1 MKTIQ
6 QLKEEQKRADEAAK
20 AAKLKR
26 GLAFQKIN
34 LAERPVPQGKFQDA
48 IDQLKSTGKFPL
60 KAPQFIEGQLV
71 TFDEGDGYSVEQ
83 GQQYL
88 DAVVARE
95 KLIADPENQAQL
107 LKGTAGFAKAK
118 GTTLK
123 SCEFSAG
130 VTKGKPSKLK
140 VVMTNDKLTKTT
152 INNLTL

>member
-6 QLKEEQKRADEAAK
+6 QLKEEQKRAEEAAK

-60 KAPQFIEGQLV
+60 KAPQFMEEQLV
-71 TFDEGDGYSVEQ
+71 TFDECDGYSVEQ
-83 GQQYL
+83 GQLYL
-88 DAVVARE
+88 DAVAERE
-95 KLIADPENQAQL
+95 RLIADPANQEKL

-118 GTTLK
+118 GTNLK
-123 SCEFSAG
+123 SCEFRAG
-130 VTKGKPSKLK
+130 VKKGKPAWLK

-152 INNLTL
+152 IDNLTL